1 MKVHSSRLS
10 QAIENSEP
18 RRHLL
23 PFKRV
28 ARAREGHEEMV
39 IDGPFAESKETCLH
53 VTLLA
58 HRMRFVDARRCE
70 SDGVCMEP

>member
-1 MKVHSSRLS
+1 MKVHSFRLS
-10 QAIENSEP
+10 QAIGHSEP
-18 RRHLL
+18 RRYLL

-28 ARAREGHEEMV
+28 SRAREGHEEMV

-58 HRMRFVDARRCE
+58 HRMRFADATRLE
-70 SDGVCMEP
+70 SDGVCMGS